1 MSERSRRLDE
11 YLDHILNAIGKI
23 ERYTT
28 DMSKATFLVD
38 ELVQDGVIRN
48 FEIIG
53 DSSRNILQ
61 RFPNALPNDLNQSLS
76 AAYGMR
82 NVLSHSYDEV
92 DLDIVWTA
100 IVRDLPALRERIFAL
115 RG

>member
-1 MSERSRRLDE
+1 MSDELSRLED
-11 YLDHILNAIGKI
+11 YLEHILNAIFKI

-28 DMSKATFLVD
+28 GMTKVTFLSN

-53 DSSRNILQ
+53 EASRNILQ
-61 RFPNALPNDLNQSLS
+61 QFPNALPDDVNQSLS

-82 NVLSHSYDEV
+82 NVLTHGYDEV
-92 DLDIVWTA
+92 DLGIVWTA
-100 IVRDLPALRERIFAL
+100 IVRDLPALRERVFAS
-115 RG
+115 RD